1 VEVGNITR
9 AAEQLYVAQPA
20 LGLQIRALEQDLRV
34 ALLVRHSRGVT
45 PTQAGRVLYERA
57 REILRA
63 VEDAKKEVASFGGPE
78 NENIA
83 LGLTPGVMKLIG
95 RDLMLETRD
104 QLPNVHLSMVEEMSY
119 VLIEALE
126 RDEIDIAIA
135 YEAPERP
142 GLFRIPIIGEELLLV
157 TSPDEELGS
166 GQTVTLTQVL
176 QRPLAM
182 ATGRDA
188 VRQLVTSAAERLAIT
203 PNIAFEASSIGMM
216 KNLVSSGMA
225 VSVMPYGS
233 AVDELR
239 RGELKSVRIED
250 PALKRTLYVVRSSR
264 RPAFKN
270 EAKLLEA
277 IRGAMNRVVDELG
290 PLGIRLPALGAPFAS

>member
-1 VEVGNITR
+1 M
-9 AAEQLYVAQPA
+9 
-20 LGLQIRALEQDLRV
+20 
-34 ALLVRHSRGVT
+34 T

-63 VEDAKKEVASFGGPE
+63 VEDAKKEVAGFGGPE

-95 RDLMLETRD
+95 CHLMLETRG

-119 VLIEALE
+119 VLIDALE

-135 YEAPERP
+135 YEAPERS
-142 GLFRIPIIGEELLLV
+142 GLFRIPIIDEELLLV
-157 TSPDEELGS
+157 TSPSDDLGS
-166 GQTVTLTQVL
+166 DGRVKLTQVL

-188 VRQLVTSAAERLAIT
+188 VRQLITAAAERLAIV

-216 KNLVSSGMA
+216 KNLVASGMA

-239 RGELKSVRIED
+239 RGELKSLRIED
-250 PALKRTLYVVRSSR
+250 PTLRRTLYVVRSSR
-264 RPAFKN
+264 RTAFKN
-270 EAKLLEA
+270 EAKLLET
-277 IRGAMNRVVDELG
+277 IRAAMNRVAEELG
-290 PLGIRLPALGAPFAS
+290 PLGIKLSALGSPFAP